1 MVFKKVMA
9 GFVGVLLIACLGQAL
24 FLCHLRNEEPS
35 KKNTESSSAHAL
47 AASEPDM
54 SWKQAKADLPVST
67 WSAPAGAHDQ
77 RKTDYKREPSISLS
91 APLFSEG
98 DAKDKSAKLSAP
110 YGEAPG
116 QLASRDGSLQELPPL
131 LPNIS
136 AVALGAPVENLA
148 PHQENAASPMPA
160 APNPA
165 EGIAA
170 LSHSKES
177 GMSTLEP
184 SKRAAPIPTAIPFPA
199 NPPANLPGAS
209 KEPAPTAGKGSQAEP
224 PPFGFDP
231 FPVVKKEDPAATFAQ
246 LHKQLAEL
254 MSPEELQ
261 QAVLRATVQLEARK
275 KLKEKERKE
284 QAALTALEKARL
296 ALKQVSFEFPDTDA
310 GKKASEFLKT
320 LEPKEDKTPGFPGL
334 SPPKPGALDGSLL
347 PPVSFQDISSEKKAA
362 IKISS
367 ASATPR

>member
-24 FLCHLRNEEPS
+24 FLCHLRNAEPS
-35 KKNTESSSAHAL
+35 KTNTESSAAHAL
-47 AASEPDM
+47 TSSEPDM

-67 WSAPAGAHDQ
+67 WSAPAHDQ
-77 RKTDYKREPSISLS
+77 RKTDHNQEPSISLS

-110 YGEAPG
+110 SGEAPG

-136 AVALGAPVENLA
+136 AVALGAPVENLT
-148 PHQENAASPMPA
+148 PYQENSASPMPA

-184 SKRAAPIPTAIPFPA
+184 PKRAAPIPTAIPFPA

-209 KEPAPTAGKGSQAEP
+209 KEPVPTAGKGSQAEP
-224 PPFGFDP
+224 PPFGFDA
-231 FPVVKKEDPAATFAQ
+231 FPVVKKEDPAAAFAQ

-261 QAVLRATVQLEARK
+261 QAVLKATVQLEARK
-275 KLKEKERKE
+275 RLKEKERKE
-284 QAALTALEKARL
+284 QAALTALEKARS
-296 ALKQVSFEFPDTDA
+296 ALKQVSFEFPDTEA

-334 SPPKPGALDGSLL
+334 SPPKPGALDGALL
-347 PPVSFQDISSEKKAA
+347 PPVSFQEISSEKKAA
-362 IKISS
+362 IKISA
-367 ASATPR
+367 ASAVPR